1 MRRFIKK
8 RSNSRSTVDKVVNNE
23 EEFIGKLAKPSSIK
37 NEDDSGYSEKERLKI
52 KSFSCEDL
60 LAVGSCSQ
68 NRRRQST
75 AASHNMRI
83 NTKSTSSSG
92 SSTSEEQ
99 ISQCLLRPNF
109 CSVNIDGKGQCKLL
123 KEEYDEATFENEP
136 VKHRTKASVHLKL
149 SRNQSDTFRYQNVVM
164 RRLSGDLTSLP
175 VLDDFEC
182 QKVEEAYE
190 EALKYGAVDVTYVR
204 LMLIGLPEAG
214 KTTTRYSLMGEKA
227 PHDLSR
233 TKLVEP
239 CQKPIRRQLAITG
252 KCGWSYINHDQEDE
266 DLAIL
271 LNRLMSCN
279 ENESRICSQ
288 KNSSY
293 QDPWASQPV
302 HSLKS
307 FTSDTSTDM
316 QGSPVQVN
324 LPRNVVLSRSNSLS
338 PVNILPLPPKPA
350 GNKSNTISS
359 QQGKAYHEYSRGSH
373 QTASQ
378 STDEI
383 YEDIESLSFNDTK
396 SSAFSPQAIPIAG
409 SSRRDESPQDVSFS
423 SLTTTTVSKLDTP
436 TVDLRSRTQSMPL
449 AKSRDLSIS
458 STDLTQHRRSSNAKT
473 PDAGMLQTKFLE
485 QGSKFRQKI
494 KQSVISMLKEQD
506 GLDLCT
512 DCDNEVL
519 INIWDCGGQFV
530 FREILPA
537 FLAQKVAYLLI
548 YDASKDLEEVYKEP
562 GTYPG
567 CYAEGNTFQHLQKWM
582 AAIHAHSTLLLPCAS
597 LYPRMLVIGTH
608 GDALK
613 TEEGSYEEAKQKIVS
628 EIKSYFKGK
637 RFADL
642 VLAHFIVDNT
652 TGGEG
657 YDQEDPS
664 FEMIRCQ
671 VEDYAKQS
679 LTISTPISWVLFRR
693 VFQATITEA
702 GIPVVSMSLAK
713 EIATECKIDEDTLS
727 QVLVFYHQVGLLL
740 HYASVPILNDVVI
753 ADPQWLVNS
762 LSMLFTLP
770 SSTEQEELAS
780 LWTQLHEKGVLEKAL
795 YESIWCNCGIDPQG
809 LLNLLEYFLLAAPI
823 KHEVKKLF
831 SDSAYFVPSL
841 LNSWASEEDSSSFE
855 DAVEIASPLF
865 LVFNTEYVPPGFF
878 IRLAAS
884 FSGVDGVEIMF
895 DSGIYRNRITFAIG
909 EADELTMV
917 ENLES
922 IKITLARYFNYH
934 NGNSLQFSQACQNAK
949 QNLLACCFA
958 ITQQWMPGV
967 KVITAFQ
974 CEKPQCS
981 DKPPHYIHFDNTIK
995 LCLRCSYSKIRTQ
1008 PSQSQKLWLQPP
1020 NPVQDTK
1027 DEGITMKVLSKVA
1040 VKLNATRLE
1049 PLACHLGIDSFQ
1061 YDAIK
1066 EDNTKHYE
1074 RAMAVLK
1081 EWYNMGK
1088 GGIGELYQSLQETG
1102 HYQAARQLPMKHE
1115 SGSRLSMSGVQFSG
1129 HLPMSV
1135 SPYSTHF
1142 QHRQMSFRKK
1152 YHTPATNNSTKELT
1166 LSTIVQISSKIH
1178 DENKLLVLAV
1188 LLGFTEQEFFDMQCD
1203 YHTIYILALHM
1214 ITKWWKKYNASY
1226 MEFSEYLKAAGL
1238 SHTLP

>member
-1 MRRFIKK
+1 MVSRRI
-8 RSNSRSTVDKVVNNE
+8 
-23 EEFIGKLAKPSSIK
+23 
-37 NEDDSGYSEKERLKI
+37 
-52 KSFSCEDL
+52 
-60 LAVGSCSQ
+60 
-68 NRRRQST
+68 
-75 AASHNMRI
+75 
-83 NTKSTSSSG
+83 
-92 SSTSEEQ
+92 
-99 ISQCLLRPNF
+99 
-109 CSVNIDGKGQCKLL
+109 
-123 KEEYDEATFENEP
+123 
-136 VKHRTKASVHLKL
+136 
-149 SRNQSDTFRYQNVVM
+149 
-164 RRLSGDLTSLP
+164 SGDLTSLP

-227 PHDLSR
+227 PRDLSR

-239 CQKPIRRQLAITG
+239 CQKPIRRQLAVSG
-252 KCGWSYINHDQEDE
+252 KHGWSYINHDQEDE

-271 LNRLMSCN
+271 LNRLMCN
-279 ENESRICSQ
+279 ETEPRICSQ
-288 KNSSY
+288 KSSY
-293 QDPWASQPV
+293 HQDPCASMRSV
-302 HSLKS
+302 
-307 FTSDTSTDM
+307 TSDTDIQASM
-316 QGSPVQVN
+316 LQVN
-324 LPRNVVLSRSNSLS
+324 TPRNKPPSRSNSSS
-338 PVNILPLPPKPA
+338 PVNVLPLPPKPA
-350 GNKSNTISS
+350 CHKSNTIPPSS
-359 QQGKAYHEYSRGSH
+359 QFKPCYEYTKLRW
-373 QTASQ
+373 QTESQ

-383 YEDIESLSFNDTK
+383 YECVESLPFNDTK
-396 SSAFSPQAIPIAG
+396 PNTPSQRG
-409 SSRRDESPQDVSFS
+409 ESPQDIQLSPLVST
-423 SLTTTTVSKLDTP
+423 SLVTTAHSQLDTP
-436 TVDLRSRTQSMPL
+436 TLDLRVRTQSMPL
-449 AKSRDLSIS
+449 SKTRDLSIS
-458 STDLTQHRRSSNAKT
+458 SADLNHRKSSNAKT
-473 PDAGMLQTKFLE
+473 PDSGKLQSMFLE

-494 KQSVISMLKEQD
+494 KQSVIGMLKEQG
-506 GLDLCT
+506 GLDFCT

-548 YDASKDLEEVYKEP
+548 YDASKDLDEVYKEP

-582 AAIHAHSTLLLPCAS
+582 AAIHAHSTLLLPSAS

-613 TEEGSYEEAKQKIVS
+613 TDEGSYEVAKQKIIS
-628 EIKSYFKGK
+628 EIKTYFKGK

-652 TGGEG
+652 TGGDG
-657 YDQEDPS
+657 YEQEDPS
-664 FEMIRCQ
+664 FELIRCQ

-702 GIPVVSMSLAK
+702 DIPVVSMSLAK

-762 LSMLFTLP
+762 LSLLFTLP

-809 LLNLLEYFLLAAPI
+809 LVNLLEYFLLAAPI
-823 KHEVKKLF
+823 KHGAKKLF

-841 LNSWASEEDSSSFE
+841 LDSWASEEDSSSFE
-855 DAVEIASPLF
+855 EAVEVAAPLF

-878 IRLAAS
+878 IRLAAA

-934 NGNSLQFSQACQNAK
+934 DTGDLQFSQACQNAK
-949 QNLLACCFA
+949 HSLLACCLT

-967 KVITAFQ
+967 KTITAFQ

-995 LCLRCSYSKIRTQ
+995 SCLRCSHSKIRTQ
-1008 PSQSQKLWLQPP
+1008 PSQSQKLWLQPA
-1020 NPVQDTK
+1020 NPVSQVCITLDTCCYQEHF
-1027 DEGITMKVLSKVA
+1027 DRCRTQRMKVLVQK
-1040 VKLNATRLE
+1040 
-1049 PLACHLGIDSFQ
+1049 
-1061 YDAIK
+1061 Y
-1066 EDNTKHYE
+1066 
-1074 RAMAVLK
+1074 
-1081 EWYNMGK
+1081 
-1088 GGIGELYQSLQETG
+1088 SL
-1102 HYQAARQLPMKHE
+1102 
-1115 SGSRLSMSGVQFSG
+1115 
-1129 HLPMSV
+1129 
-1135 SPYSTHF
+1135 
-1142 QHRQMSFRKK
+1142 
-1152 YHTPATNNSTKELT
+1152 
-1166 LSTIVQISSKIH
+1166 
-1178 DENKLLVLAV
+1178 KLL
-1188 LLGFTEQEFFDMQCD
+1188 
-1203 YHTIYILALHM
+1203 
-1214 ITKWWKKYNASY
+1214 
-1226 MEFSEYLKAAGL
+1226 
-1238 SHTLP
+1238 

>member
-1 MRRFIKK
+1 MLRRI
-8 RSNSRSTVDKVVNNE
+8 
-23 EEFIGKLAKPSSIK
+23 
-37 NEDDSGYSEKERLKI
+37 
-52 KSFSCEDL
+52 
-60 LAVGSCSQ
+60 
-68 NRRRQST
+68 
-75 AASHNMRI
+75 
-83 NTKSTSSSG
+83 
-92 SSTSEEQ
+92 
-99 ISQCLLRPNF
+99 
-109 CSVNIDGKGQCKLL
+109 
-123 KEEYDEATFENEP
+123 
-136 VKHRTKASVHLKL
+136 
-149 SRNQSDTFRYQNVVM
+149 
-164 RRLSGDLTSLP
+164 SGDLTSLP

-227 PHDLSR
+227 PHNLSR

-239 CQKPIRRQLAITG
+239 SQKPIRRQLAVSG
-252 KCGWSYINHDQEDE
+252 KHGWSYIDHDQEDA

-271 LNRLMSCN
+271 LNRLMCN
-279 ENESRICSQ
+279 ETDPRISQ
-288 KNSSY
+288 KSSSY
-293 QDPWASQPV
+293 QDPCASQTV
-302 HSLKS
+302 YAMRS
-307 FTSDTSTDM
+307 TSSDVDLQASTL
-316 QGSPVQVN
+316 QFN
-324 LPRNVVLSRSNSLS
+324 LTPSGIPSRSNSLS
-338 PVNILPLPPKPA
+338 PINILPLPPKPFS
-350 GNKSNTISS
+350 NKSNTIPPSFSS
-359 QQGKAYHEYSRGSH
+359 RPDNESTKLTQQSEI
-373 QTASQ
+373 Q

-383 YEDIESLSFNDTK
+383 YEDIESLQHNDAKPSTPANHSNNVQIPQDTK
-396 SSAFSPQAIPIAG
+396 VNSS
-409 SSRRDESPQDVSFS
+409 VFS
-423 SLTTTTVSKLDTP
+423 SLNITSQLDTP
-436 TVDLRSRTQSMPL
+436 TVDLRTRTQSMPL
-449 AKSRDLSIS
+449 SKNRDTSVSSLDLNHRKSSL
-458 STDLTQHRRSSNAKT
+458 AKT
-473 PDAGMLQTKFLE
+473 PDSVKLQSKFLE

-494 KQSVISMLKEQD
+494 KQSVIGMLREQG
-506 GLDLCT
+506 GLDFCI

-548 YDASKDLEEVYKEP
+548 YDASKDLEKVYKEP

-582 AAIHAHSTLLLPCAS
+582 AAIHAHSTLLLPSAS

-613 TEEGSYEEAKQKIVS
+613 TEEGSYEAAKQKIIS
-628 EIKSYFKGK
+628 EIKTYFKGK

-657 YDQEDPS
+657 YEQEDPS
-664 FEMIRCQ
+664 FELIRCQ

-702 GIPVVSMSLAK
+702 DIPVVSMSLAK

-762 LSMLFTLP
+762 LSLLFTLP
-770 SSTEQEELAS
+770 SSTEHEELAS

-795 YESIWCNCGIDPQG
+795 YESIWSNCGIDPQG
-809 LLNLLEYFLLAAPI
+809 LVNLLEYFLLAAPI
-823 KHEVKKLF
+823 KHGAKKLF

-841 LNSWASEEDSSSFE
+841 LNSWASEEDSSNFK
-855 DAVEIASPLF
+855 DAVEIAAPLF

-922 IKITLARYFNYH
+922 IKITLARYFSY
-934 NGNSLQFSQACQNAK
+934 SDTSSPQFSQACQNAK
-949 QNLLACCFA
+949 HNLLACCLA

-967 KVITAFQ
+967 KAITAFQ
-974 CEKPQCS
+974 CDKPQCS

-995 LCLRCSYSKIRTQ
+995 SCLRCSHSKIRTQ
-1008 PSQSQKLWLQPP
+1008 PSKSQKLWLQPA
-1020 NPVQDTK
+1020 NPV
-1027 DEGITMKVLSKVA
+1027 S
-1040 VKLNATRLE
+1040 
-1049 PLACHLGIDSFQ
+1049 
-1061 YDAIK
+1061 
-1066 EDNTKHYE
+1066 
-1074 RAMAVLK
+1074 
-1081 EWYNMGK
+1081 
-1088 GGIGELYQSLQETG
+1088 
-1102 HYQAARQLPMKHE
+1102 
-1115 SGSRLSMSGVQFSG
+1115 
-1129 HLPMSV
+1129 
-1135 SPYSTHF
+1135 
-1142 QHRQMSFRKK
+1142 
-1152 YHTPATNNSTKELT
+1152 
-1166 LSTIVQISSKIH
+1166 
-1178 DENKLLVLAV
+1178 
-1188 LLGFTEQEFFDMQCD
+1188 
-1203 YHTIYILALHM
+1203 
-1214 ITKWWKKYNASY
+1214 
-1226 MEFSEYLKAAGL
+1226 
-1238 SHTLP
+1238 

>member
-1 MRRFIKK
+1 
-8 RSNSRSTVDKVVNNE
+8 
-23 EEFIGKLAKPSSIK
+23 
-37 NEDDSGYSEKERLKI
+37 
-52 KSFSCEDL
+52 
-60 LAVGSCSQ
+60 
-68 NRRRQST
+68 
-75 AASHNMRI
+75 
-83 NTKSTSSSG
+83 
-92 SSTSEEQ
+92 
-99 ISQCLLRPNF
+99 
-109 CSVNIDGKGQCKLL
+109 
-123 KEEYDEATFENEP
+123 
-136 VKHRTKASVHLKL
+136 
-149 SRNQSDTFRYQNVVM
+149 M
-164 RRLSGDLTSLP
+164 RRLSGDLTLP
-175 VLDDFEC
+175 VLDDLEY

-227 PHDLSR
+227 PGNLSR

-252 KCGWSYINHDQEDE
+252 KSGWSYINHDQEDE

-279 ENESRICSQ
+279 EAEPRICSQ
-288 KNSSY
+288 KSSCY
-293 QDPWASQPV
+293 QDPCAPLQNNPLRSIA
-302 HSLKS
+302 
-307 FTSDTSTDM
+307 SDTDV
-316 QGSPVQVN
+316 QCSPVMVN
-324 LPRNVVLSRSNSLS
+324 VPRNEILTSRSNSLS
-338 PVNILPLPPKPA
+338 PVNVLPLPPKPPN
-350 GNKSNTISS
+350 NKCNTIPAQLKSH
-359 QQGKAYHEYSRGSH
+359 HEFTKGCQKTGSL
-373 QTASQ
+373 

-383 YEDIESLSFNDTK
+383 YEDIDSRALNDSK
-396 SSAFSPQAIPIAG
+396 SSTLSHCSIPLA
-409 SSRRDESPQDVSFS
+409 SSLQRGESPQDVHLFTAST
-423 SLTTTTVSKLDTP
+423 SLTSTTTSQLDTP
-436 TVDLRSRTQSMPL
+436 TLHLRTRTQSVPL
-449 AKSRDLSIS
+449 AKSIELSTSSSDLS
-458 STDLTQHRRSSNAKT
+458 QRKSSNSKT
-473 PDAGMLQTKFLE
+473 PDAGKLQTKFLE

-494 KQSVISMLKEQD
+494 KRSVISMLKEQD
-506 GLDLCT
+506 GLDFCS

-582 AAIHAHSTLLLPCAS
+582 AAIHAHSTLLLPSAS

-613 TEEGSYEEAKQKIVS
+613 TEEGSYEAAKQKTIS
-628 EIKSYFKGK
+628 DIKSYFKGK

-642 VLAHFIVDNT
+642 ILAHFIVDNT

-657 YDQEDPS
+657 YNQEDPS
-664 FEMIRCQ
+664 FELIRCQ

-727 QVLVFYHQVGLLL
+727 QVLLFYHQVGLLL
-740 HYASVPILNDVVI
+740 HYASVPILDDVVI

-770 SSTEQEELAS
+770 STDQEELGS

-823 KHEVKKLF
+823 KHGAKKLF

-841 LNSWASEEDSSSFE
+841 LHSWASEEDSSTFE
-855 DAVEIASPLF
+855 DAVEIAAPLF

-922 IKITLARYFNYH
+922 IKITLARYFHYH
-934 NGNSLQFSQACQNAK
+934 DSSSRQFSQACQNAK
-949 QNLLACCFA
+949 QNLLACCYT

-967 KVITAFQ
+967 KAITAFQ

-995 LCLRCSYSKIRTQ
+995 LCLRCSHSKVRTQ
-1008 PSQSQKLWLQPP
+1008 PSQAQKLWLQPP
-1020 NPVQDTK
+1020 NPV
-1027 DEGITMKVLSKVA
+1027 
-1040 VKLNATRLE
+1040 
-1049 PLACHLGIDSFQ
+1049 
-1061 YDAIK
+1061 
-1066 EDNTKHYE
+1066 
-1074 RAMAVLK
+1074 
-1081 EWYNMGK
+1081 
-1088 GGIGELYQSLQETG
+1088 
-1102 HYQAARQLPMKHE
+1102 
-1115 SGSRLSMSGVQFSG
+1115 
-1129 HLPMSV
+1129 
-1135 SPYSTHF
+1135 
-1142 QHRQMSFRKK
+1142 
-1152 YHTPATNNSTKELT
+1152 
-1166 LSTIVQISSKIH
+1166 SKIC
-1178 DENKLLVLAV
+1178 LVLHV
-1188 LLGFTEQEFFDMQCD
+1188 YC
-1203 YHTIYILALHM
+1203 
-1214 ITKWWKKYNASY
+1214 
-1226 MEFSEYLKAAGL
+1226 
-1238 SHTLP
+1238 